1 MTIDISEAKVAR
13 NEFGLWL
20 GWTLA
25 TAAGMLAGF
34 LIAWLLVDETDLG
47 LARVLVPLVAGF
59 SVGFLQWL
67 VLRNYLTYSVDW
79 ILTGGAG
86 WAIGYA
92 VGLIL
97 LQFLAGSLLSVLIGY
112 LLFGLSIAIFQWPVL
127 RREIPNAIPWV
138 LANII
143 GWALGAYL
151 SQFFLNLVYTGSAI
165 NPLLSTGVLSGL
177 TGLIAGAITGLAFVW
192 IVRQPERTYEIPA
205 SKPR

>member
-1 MTIDISEAKVAR
+1 MTIDVDEAKVAR

-25 TAAGMLAGF
+25 TAIGMLAGF

-92 VGLIL
+92 IGLTL
-97 LQFLAGSLLSVLIGY
+97 LQFLASSLLSVLIGY

-138 LANII
+138 LANIL

-192 IVRQPERTYEIPA
+192 IVRQPERAYEIPA
-205 SKPR
+205 NKPR